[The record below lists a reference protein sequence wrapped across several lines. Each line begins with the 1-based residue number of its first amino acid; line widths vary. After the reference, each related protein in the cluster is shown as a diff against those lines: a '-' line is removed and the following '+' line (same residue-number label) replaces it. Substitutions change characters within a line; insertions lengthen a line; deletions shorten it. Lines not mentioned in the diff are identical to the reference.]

1 MSPFTSEHAP
11 TVTSTVLLDRL
22 QDQIASEEAQQ
33 VKLLESFN
41 SLKSKQVTLSQH
53 KLQLESQGDE
63 LLLSMQS
70 LLEWA
75 TC

>member
-1 MSPFTSEHAP
+1 MSPSTSERAP

-33 VKLLESFN
+33 AKLLEVIS
-41 SLKSKQVTLSQH
+41 SLKSKQVALSQH